1 MIAILSAALLATAT
15 TQAPPL
21 TATQEAATDS
31 RGVAGLCIRWGR
43 GRPSRVAQ
51 AVIVR
56 STGNRALDRR
66 ISDAIPMMD
75 WPTGVDNYRGQW
87 LGIWM
92 AVGGAESPPATEP
105 LPDCSGQRDRS
116 WAPPPEPATP
126 AT

>member
-56 STGNRALDRR
+56 ST
-66 ISDAIPMMD
+66 
-75 WPTGVDNYRGQW
+75 YRGQW
-87 LGIWM
+87 MGIWM

-116 WAPPPEPATP
+116 WAPPPVPATP

>member
-87 LGIWM
+87 MGIWL

-116 WAPPPEPATP
+116 WAPPPVPATP